1 MTLAGHAGQSPQ
13 TAGGK
18 TVGTGRGPSLSPDR
32 SGLNPDSATLSGPPP
47 IYKRGSGPPCKA
59 SGGITDK
66 LAKHLELRAGIPV
79 SAAGGPGVRQSPLG
93 CEGCE
98 SYPQR
103 GDNRLSRD
111 GFFTL
116 KERDDIRKVPE
127 NASIT
132 PSCPGSLRME
142 ILKDGETSGP
152 PRKDTNA

>member
-1 MTLAGHAGQSPQ
+1 MPGAHFQGSPESVTTLAVPGGQSPQ

-18 TVGTGRGPSLSPDR
+18 TVDTGRGPSLSPDR
-32 SGLNPDSATLSGPPP
+32 SGLNPNSGSLSGPPS

-66 LAKHLELRAGIPV
+66 LTKHLELRAGIHV

-93 CEGCE
+93 CEGCDN
-98 SYPQR
+98 YQQR

-116 KERDDIRKVPE
+116 KERDDIRNVPE
-127 NASIT
+127 NISIT
-132 PSCPGSLRME
+132 PSCPGSLRM
-142 ILKDGETSGP
+142 GS
-152 PRKDTNA
+152 